1 MSAHLLRNAWVV
13 SGIVCASVAT
23 TSRGDV
29 IYRETF
35 GRPDPATGNLSTN
48 LFDWQRFNAAGTA
61 GSQTTGVSSDST
73 GKPTDLANVNAGAN
87 SDGTFGAYAEGWS
100 YQDGTQRLSMT
111 PEFGFNPADY
121 EAGSI
126 SFSWYQGAAQ
136 LTTPAVADQQG
147 KLAVRVGGVWYAS
160 VENETNG
167 AGVTGTTFA
176 ESAGTVLVS
185 QTFNPAA
192 ANWLILNFDGN
203 YDPATDVATA
213 STVALSLGG
222 NPASDLSGPITA
234 FGIYRDATGQNFR
247 FDTFQIDAT
256 PIPEPTA
263 LAGLLIGS
271 VALLGRKR
279 RGSA

>member
-1 MSAHLLRNAWVV
+1 MAARSMRVALLASAMV
-13 SGIVCASVAT
+13 SASLVS
-23 TSRGDV
+23 TSDGAV
-29 IYRETF
+29 LYRETF
-35 GRPDPATGNLSTN
+35 GRPDPAAGNLSTN
-48 LFDWQRFNAAGTA
+48 LFDWQRFNAAGTN
-61 GSQTTGVSSDST
+61 GSQTNGVSSDST

-87 SDGTFGAYAEGWS
+87 SDGTFVAYAEGWS
-100 YQDGTQRLSMT
+100 YQDGSQRLSMT
-111 PEFGFNPADY
+111 PEFSFNPVDY
-121 EAGSI
+121 ESGSV

-136 LTTPAVADQQG
+136 LTAPTVADQQG
-147 KLAVRVGGVWYAS
+147 KLALRIGGVWYAS

-176 ESAGTVLVS
+176 ESAGTVQVS

-203 YDPATDVATA
+203 YDPTTDVATP

-222 NPASDLSGPITA
+222 NPASDLAGPITA

-256 PIPEPTA
+256 PIPEPTTV
-263 LAGLLIGS
+263 AGLLIGS

-279 RGSA
+279 RGSP

>member
-1 MSAHLLRNAWVV
+1 MSARSLRCAVMA

-23 TSRGDV
+23 TGRGEV

-35 GRPDPATGNLSTN
+35 GRPDPAAGNISTT

-61 GSQTTGVSSDST
+61 GAQTSGVSSDST

-111 PEFGFNPADY
+111 PEFSFDPANY
-121 EAGSI
+121 EAGI
-126 SFSWYQGAAQ
+126 TFSWYQGAAQ
-136 LTTPAVADQQG
+136 LTTPTVADQQG
-147 KLAVRVGGVWYAS
+147 KLALRVGGVWYAS

-176 ESAGTVLVS
+176 ESAGTVQVS

-192 ANWLILNFDGN
+192 ANWLILNFDGS
-203 YDPATDVATA
+203 YDPSTDVATG

-222 NPASDLSGPITA
+222 NPVSDLSGAITA
-234 FGIYRDATGQNFR
+234 FGLYRDATGQNFR

-256 PIPEPTA
+256 PIPEPA
-263 LAGLLIGS
+263 AIAGLMLGS
-271 VALLGRKR
+271 VALLARTR
-279 RGSA
+279 RSA